1 MNRKGYTSD
10 PRYSK
15 VLDDMDLL
23 GITDISTT
31 RQSDNGT
38 IVWRL
43 PVRNSWRNGKL
54 IEIASFKSGMV
65 RNQNSAYSNYQLNK
79 CKSVD
84 RYYKDYNYDD
94 NYNVQEWTGKY
105 NKYTCKERILIPIE
119 IDRLEYMLK
128 YCVKNYFIKR
138 ANQVANGDFVPK
150 WQVESQYKHNE
161 AYNNGYAHGLEQGK
175 DRCCQEVA
183 DFRTESEAKI
193 LILEKEIER
202 ITENNYLEPLK
213 NLSVT
218 VNGERYK
225 II

>member
-175 DRCCQEVA
+175 DRCCEEVA

-193 LILEKEIER
+193 LILEKE
-202 ITENNYLEPLK
+202 LK
-213 NLSVT
+213 DKPALNNLSVT

>member
-15 VLDDMDLL
+15 GLDDMDLL
-23 GITDISTT
+23 GITDISTK

-43 PVRNSWRNGKL
+43 PVKNSWRNGKL

-79 CKSVD
+79 CKSID
-84 RYYKDYNYDD
+84 RYYKDYSYDD
-94 NYNVQEWTGKY
+94 NYNVQGWTGKQ

-150 WQVESQYKHNE
+150 WR
-161 AYNNGYAHGLEQGK
+161 LEH
-175 DRCCQEVA
+175 A
-183 DFRTESEAKI
+183 ISA
-193 LILEKEIER
+193 
-202 ITENNYLEPLK
+202 
-213 NLSVT
+213 NLSS
-218 VNGERYK
+218 NPSHRNK
-225 II
+225 IKDLENKLDTIKRIADYE

>member
-15 VLDDMDLL
+15 VLDDMDIL

>member
-43 PVRNSWRNGKL
+43 PVKNSWRNGKL

-79 CKSVD
+79 CKSRD
-84 RYYKDYNYDD
+84 RYFKDYTYDD
-94 NYNVQEWTGKY
+94 NYNQKWTGKY

-161 AYNNGYAHGLEQGK
+161 AYNNGYGHGLEKAQ
-175 DRCCQEVA
+175 DDC
-183 DFRTESEAKI
+183 EAKI
-193 LILEKEIER
+193 LILEKE
-202 ITENNYLEPLK
+202 LK
-213 NLSVT
+213 DRPALDNLSVT